1 MASIWQ
7 VIVYNSSILRLVDL
21 PIVFRSSSFIDFTAD
36 SQRPPK
42 FGALAGIVVQLIPK
56 SSTALGSESAPC
68 FSLMRRLN
76 FINSLSDPMK
86 LVPLSENN
94 YFGQPLRDMNLRT
107 AFIVSCVVKLRTMS
121 RCIAFVEK
129 HTNMTT

>member
-42 FGALAGIVVQLIPK
+42 FSALTGIVAQLIPK
-56 SSTALGSESAPC
+56 SSTALGGESDPC

-94 YFGQPLRDMNLRT
+94 CFGQPLRNMNLRK
-107 AFIVSCVVKLRTMS
+107 AFTVSCRQAAHDV
-121 RCIAFVEK
+121 
-129 HTNMTT
+129 